1 MPAFLGIDVGTSG
14 VKTIIVDEHDRE
26 LASASAPLEI
36 QRPQPLWSE
45 QNPEDWWNAT
55 AATLDELAAAHPD
68 TMARVAALGLSGQML
83 GVTLL
88 DNADRAIRPALLWND
103 GRAAAECA
111 ELERSIPHF
120 ADRVGCRAMPGFSAP
135 KLLWLA
141 RHEPDA
147 IAGTRRILLTKDY
160 VRLQL
165 SGEAVSDLADASATL
180 LMDTPAGT
188 WSAEIAAACGISTGL
203 LPRLVASNAVS
214 ATLRPTL
221 ARRWKL
227 TPGLPIAGGAGDNMC
242 GAIGA
247 GVVRSGDAFISLGTS
262 GVYFVADDR
271 FVPAEGKGMHTH
283 RHAVPGLFAR
293 HGVVLSAA
301 AALTWIAGLTG
312 TTSVERFVAEI
323 EAADL
328 RPDSI
333 PVFSPYLSGERTPH
347 DDPSITATL
356 SNLRADT
363 TALHLGRAVLEG
375 VAFALADCQDAL
387 VEAGAPIAH
396 VALIG
401 GGARSRL
408 WGEIIATVLGRPL
421 LLPPSAALGP
431 ALGAARLARQSV
443 GGNLCDDASGT
454 AATVI
459 EPRPHWRA
467 ELTTRRERYARHS
480 GQFEFRG

>member
-14 VKTIIVDEHDRE
+14 VKSIIVDEHDRE
-26 LASASAPLEI
+26 LASACAPLAI

-45 QNPEDWWNAT
+45 QNPDDWWSAT
-55 AATLDELAAAHPD
+55 AATLDRLAATHPD
-68 TMARVAALGLSGQML
+68 LMARVAALGLSGQML

-88 DNADRAIRPALLWND
+88 DRDDRPIRPALLWND

-111 ELERSIPHF
+111 ELERRIPDF
-120 ADRVGCRAMPGFSAP
+120 VDRVGCRAMPGFSAP
-135 KLLWLA
+135 KILWLA
-141 RHEPDA
+141 RHEPEA
-147 IAGTRRILLTKDY
+147 IARTRRILLAKDY

-165 SGEAVSDLADASATL
+165 SGEAVSDVADASATL
-180 LMDTPAGT
+180 LMDTLAAT
-188 WSAEIAAACGISTGL
+188 WSADIAAASGISVDL

-214 ATLRPTL
+214 ASLRPSL
-221 ARRWKL
+221 AARWNL

-242 GAIGA
+242 GAVGA

-262 GVYFVADDR
+262 GVYFVPDDR
-271 FVPAEGKGMHTH
+271 FVPARGKGMHTH
-283 RHAVPGLFAR
+283 RHAVHGLFAR

-301 AALTWIAGLTG
+301 SALTWIAGLVG
-312 TTSVERFVAEI
+312 ATSVDRFVAEV

-328 RPDSI
+328 RADSI

-356 SNLRADT
+356 SNLTADAG
-363 TALHLGRAVLEG
+363 ALHLGRAVIEG

-387 VEAGAPIAH
+387 IEAGAPIER

-421 LLPPSAALGP
+421 WLPPNAALGP

-443 GGNLCDDASGT
+443 GGDLGDDLAAS

-459 EPRPHWRA
+459 DPEPRWHC
-467 ELTTRRERYARHS
+467 ELETRRERYSRHHR
-480 GQFEFRG
+480 QFRG